1 MNAVRYTDELPCLS
15 NGHTISCFFMIELK
29 DIEHRYDR
37 EVVLS
42 LPHFLAD
49 RGSHALVLG
58 LSGSGKSTLLHIMG
72 GLLRP
77 TKGSVTVSDV
87 ELTSMSGHQLDRF
100 RGQYIGIVF
109 QQMHLLASLTVEE
122 NIRLASY
129 LAGKAQDK
137 KRIREVLADLDLTE
151 KADAYPKT
159 LSQGQKQRVCI
170 ARAVINKPDLILAD
184 EPTSSLDDVRCTNVL
199 ELLIKQADSYG
210 ATLVIAT
217 HDQRIKPHFENQ
229 LVLDETVM
237 PGTTTME
244 EAISR

>member
-1 MNAVRYTDELPCLS
+1 
-15 NGHTISCFFMIELK
+15 MIELR
-29 DIEHRYDR
+29 DIEHRYEKD
-37 EVVLS
+37 VVLS
-42 LPHFLAD
+42 LPHFSAD

-77 TKGSVTVSDV
+77 TKGTVSVAGVDMGA
-87 ELTSMSGHQLDRF
+87 LKGHELDRF
-100 RGQYIGIVF
+100 RGQHIGIVF

-129 LAGKAQDK
+129 LAGKSQDA
-137 KRIREVLADLDLTE
+137 KRIQEVLTDLDLSE
-151 KADAYPKT
+151 KAKAYPNT

-184 EPTSSLDDVRCTNVL
+184 EPTSSLDDVRSQYVL
-199 ELLIKQADSYG
+199 ELLIKQAEQYG

-217 HDQRIKPHFENQ
+217 HDQRIKPHFRESI
-229 LVLDETVM
+229 VF
-237 PGTTTME
+237 G
-244 EAISR
+244 